1 MSQAEGF
8 RMLKHSIRAALL
20 ALLSTAGVSPGGII
34 VQQLPDPFGGPAS
47 DTLFRNQV
55 GQVVWQLE
63 ADNIVLDASAVV
75 RQVSW
80 WGFYGGSGTPTTP
93 PPITETMRIR
103 FYGARPGD
111 GLPDDNNVLLEEFHQ
126 GAVREATGV
135 LVFVGGR
142 PAEYRYQV
150 NLASPLSMKAA
161 TLYWL
166 EIVQI
171 GDVDSAFRW
180 ETGVGLIN
188 GLAFINGG
196 FGDWQQVSG
205 GHAFELSTVPEP
217 GFLGSIIS
225 VVPFLRRPLT
235 AGRGR
240 RW

>member
-1 MSQAEGF
+1 
-8 RMLKHSIRAALL
+8 MLKRAVWWSCPVWLCL
-20 ALLSTAGVSPGGII
+20 ASPAMANII

-47 DTLFRNQV
+47 DTLFQNQV
-55 GQVVWQLE
+55 GQVVWQQE
-63 ADNIVLDASAVV
+63 ADNIILDAPAVV

-103 FYGARPGD
+103 FYGVRPGD

-126 GAVREATGV
+126 DAVREATGV

-150 NLASPLSMKAA
+150 NLTTPLSLEAA

-171 GDVDSAFRW
+171 GDVESAFRW
-180 ETGVGLIN
+180 ETGWGIVPSH
-188 GLAFINGG
+188 AFRNAGIPS
-196 FGDWQQVSG
+196 WQLVTGNQ
-205 GHAFELSTVPEP
+205 AFELSTVPEP
-217 GFLGSIIS
+217 QSAALVG
-225 VVPFLRRPLT
+225 VVSLVFVRRR
-235 AGRGR
+235 RGR
-240 RW
+240 LSPC